1 MEVDA
6 IYHEIDGWGRYQKLM
21 YFMLCLPSIVAG
33 AAVVSLSWTA
43 YDMPYR
49 CLVSGCENATSA
61 TYNAPFLNFT
71 TPRQSDPANA
81 DYPWS
86 ECDTFQHSPPDLCEA
101 SAFDSS
107 HQTTCSQYVYDKS
120 VMHSTVV
127 SEFQLSCGRDW
138 LPTLA
143 NSLYMVGMF
152 VGSLVIGHISDRFGR
167 KTAMLLSF
175 LVLGVASTAT
185 VFVKSFGVFAP
196 LRFLTGVGGMGTFMT
211 TFLLAVETVS
221 NDVRTFCGFAIH
233 FFFPLGE
240 SIVGVLAMYIKDWR
254 DLQLFIA
261 LPVFIFLSYWLFVP
275 ESARWLAAEG
285 RFKEA
290 EAVLRTA
297 AKYNGT
303 EFPEHLVKSTDSSAG
318 SVETPAVQPP
328 SMSVLD
334 LFRSPTLRWKTSI
347 ILYQW
352 FVCAMV
358 YYGLGLNATRLGSS
372 VYVNFILVQ
381 IIEVPAAF
389 CCILLLDPWG
399 RKLILSLS
407 FVLGGLG
414 SIASGVV
421 SGLEDAHGGPG
432 DGRQIRRVGDVRDRV
447 RVRRGVVPDGPSQ
460 QRHRHLVGCRPNRLH
475 PCAVH
480 CQSGTR
486 FKKPGPTHVDFRR
499 VVLDRGS
506 CYSLPSR
513 NFRTEIAGHH
523 RGIRELRKGPDAL
536 PYSVVGP
543 PKTSEVIRLS
553 VTARDSQLAS
563 PRGTAQHS

>member
-421 SGLEDAHGGPG
+421 SGLEDMQTLTVALAMVGKFGASATFAIVFVYGAELFPTDLRNSG
-432 DGRQIRRVGDVRDRV
+432 IGISSAAGRIGSILAPFIASLAQGSKSQVLPMSIFGVLCLIGAAVTLYLPETFGQKLPDTIEESENFGRDQTLCHIPWL
-447 RVRRGVVPDGPSQ
+447 VRR
-460 QRHRHLVGCRPNRLH
+460 
-475 PCAVH
+475 
-480 CQSGTR
+480 
-486 FKKPGPTHVDFRR
+486 KRR
-499 VVLDRGS
+499 KL
-506 CYSLPSR
+506 Y
-513 NFRTEIAGHH
+513 A
-523 RGIRELRKGPDAL
+523 
-536 PYSVVGP
+536 
-543 PKTSEVIRLS
+543 
-553 VTARDSQLAS
+553 
-563 PRGTAQHS
+563 